1 MPAYGELPFDLEYYC
16 EAQDLDYL
24 AASIGGSDTPFAR
37 RFARLA
43 SGLCELV
50 EGFGLLGFVPLAI
63 EDGAAVARVLRAVDR
78 ANGHTFTPAGAK
90 EPHEIQVPDASGWRL
105 LRERCHGGGGGGE
118 LLELHGDVTE
128 RR

>member
-1 MPAYGELPFDLEYYC
+1 MLPAYGELRFDLEYYC
-16 EAQDLDYL
+16 QAQDLEYL
-24 AASIGGSDTPFAR
+24 AACIGGDSTPFAR

-43 SGLCELV
+43 SGLCEVV

-78 ANGHTFTPAGAK
+78 ANGYALTPAGAR
-90 EPHEIQVPDASGWRL
+90 EPHEQQVPDAAGWQL
-105 LRERCHGGGGGGE
+105 LQERCQAGTLQLQE
-118 LLELHGDVTE
+118 NVTE